1 VARCRRHWT
10 YDGVTFTPAWYRE
23 VKATASGSEATMAE
37 KDPVCGMMV
46 EPEGAAATSEH
57 EGKTYYFC
65 SADCK
70 EEFDSDPE
78 SYT

>member
-1 VARCRRHWT
+1 MT
-10 YDGVTFTPAWYRE
+10 E
-23 VKATASGSEATMAE
+23 SEATMAE